1 MAELTEQQREDRE
14 KAIQKVCDYYPH
26 LKGSGDDFIMKMTPG
41 MVMFA
46 ECAIRAERER
56 DGAVRTLQTVR
67 SGFSASHYVARV
79 IDAWSQAA
87 HPANGGSTMANE
99 YPYDQTSN
107 QPAQVGDF
115 HQAVLDSRAAEQAV
129 THADPVPSPLPESV
143 RKPNYTSQSAPE
155 PEEQGEQQIC
165 ASCHRPLPV
174 PFGDGDYS
182 CATCGM
188 GMVEPCEHWRN
199 IMARSESQPAS
210 TAPAQ
215 PELEPQWLKELK
227 NWSIEDYTVASIEYG
242 AALREI
248 QQLRQQV
255 TAAQALAS
263 EEEAS
268 KNAVIIKLE
277 AAEQQ
282 LAQIR
287 DAKIEMPEVLKA
299 WNRSNTADTCLATE
313 VSVKLDSAA
322 QTIAALRLDNAQKD
336 KRIAELEGRNHPC
349 SAMTGTRK
357 IEFAG
362 CG

>member
-143 RKPNYTSQSAPE
+143 RKPDYTSQSAPE
-155 PEEQGEQQIC
+155 PVEQGEQKEGFYETLDRKCWENSGTAQLL
-165 ASCHRPLPV
+165 RELPENLH
-174 PFGDGDYS
+174 DYQGCVNDPKMQPS
-182 CATCGM
+182 PSA
-188 GMVEPCEHWRN
+188 P
-199 IMARSESQPAS
+199 SQPV
-210 TAPAQ
+210 
-215 PELEPQWLKELK
+215 ELPPLDDPTQEDLDRSHLLCGLGTRIDVAHRELQGT
-227 NWSIEDYTVASIEYG
+227 WIQLQCRERQLL
-242 AALREI
+242 AALREN
-248 QQLRQQV
+248 QQLRRQV
-255 TAAQALAS
+255 AQLTDSRNCAP
-263 EEEAS
+263 ERT
-268 KNAVIIKLE
+268 KNLRKRAE
-277 AAEQQ
+277 TAEQQ
-282 LAQIR
+282 LAQK
-287 DAKIEMPEVLKA
+287 DA
-299 WNRSNTADTCLATE
+299 
-313 VSVKLDSAA
+313 
-322 QTIAALRLDNAQKD
+322 
-336 KRIAELEGRNHPC
+336 RIAELEG
-349 SAMTGTRK
+349 GK
-357 IEFAG
+357 
-362 CG
+362 

>member
-143 RKPNYTSQSAPE
+143 RKPDYTSQSAPE
-155 PEEQGEQQIC
+155 PVEQGEQKEGFYETLDRKCWENSGTAQLLRE
-165 ASCHRPLPV
+165 RPENLH
-174 PFGDGDYS
+174 DYQG
-182 CATCGM
+182 CVNDPKM
-188 GMVEPCEHWRN
+188 
-199 IMARSESQPAS
+199 QPS
-210 TAPAQ
+210 PSAPSQ
-215 PELEPQWLKELK
+215 PELEPLSKPITTSKYW
-227 NWSIEDYTVASIEYG
+227 DASIDWPLAGERAARLERQDQLL
-242 AALREI
+242 AALRET
-248 QQLRQQV
+248 QQLQKQIDRLATNCKVFHDQIEADN
-255 TAAQALAS
+255 AALV
-263 EEEAS
+263 EE
-268 KNAVIIKLE
+268 NNKLQ
-277 AAEQQ
+277 QQ
-282 LAQIR
+282 LAQIKECKSER
-287 DAKIEMPEVLKA
+287 PKNKRTSGWGFTYQVSDVDPLLDQQDAKI
-299 WNRSNTADTCLATE
+299 
-313 VSVKLDSAA
+313 
-322 QTIAALRLDNAQKD
+322 AALKLDNAQKA
-336 KRIAELEGRNHPC
+336 KRIAELEG
-349 SAMTGTRK
+349 GK
-357 IEFAG
+357 
-362 CG
+362 

>member
-1 MAELTEQQREDRE
+1 MQ
-14 KAIQKVCDYYPH
+14 
-26 LKGSGDDFIMKMTPG
+26 
-41 MVMFA
+41 
-46 ECAIRAERER
+46 
-56 DGAVRTLQTVR
+56 
-67 SGFSASHYVARV
+67 
-79 IDAWSQAA
+79 
-87 HPANGGSTMANE
+87 
-99 YPYDQTSN
+99 
-107 QPAQVGDF
+107 
-115 HQAVLDSRAAEQAV
+115 
-129 THADPVPSPLPESV
+129 PSP
-143 RKPNYTSQSAPE
+143 SAP
-155 PEEQGEQQIC
+155 
-165 ASCHRPLPV
+165 S
-174 PFGDGDYS
+174 
-182 CATCGM
+182 
-188 GMVEPCEHWRN
+188 
-199 IMARSESQPAS
+199 
-210 TAPAQ
+210 Q

>member
-1 MAELTEQQREDRE
+1 MAELTEQQREDRK

-143 RKPNYTSQSAPE
+143 RKPDYTSQSAPE
-155 PEEQGEQQIC
+155 PEEQGEQKEGFYETLDRKCWENSGTAQLLRE
-165 ASCHRPLPV
+165 RPENLH
-174 PFGDGDYS
+174 DYQG
-182 CATCGM
+182 CVNDPKM
-188 GMVEPCEHWRN
+188 
-199 IMARSESQPAS
+199 QPS
-210 TAPAQ
+210 PSAPSQ

-242 AALREI
+242 AALREN
-248 QQLRQQV
+248 QQLRRQV
-255 TAAQALAS
+255 AQLTDSRNCAP
-263 EEEAS
+263 ERT
-268 KNAVIIKLE
+268 KNLRKRAE
-277 AAEQQ
+277 TAEQQ
-282 LAQIR
+282 LAQK
-287 DAKIEMPEVLKA
+287 DA
-299 WNRSNTADTCLATE
+299 
-313 VSVKLDSAA
+313 
-322 QTIAALRLDNAQKD
+322 
-336 KRIAELEGRNHPC
+336 RIAELEG
-349 SAMTGTRK
+349 GK
-357 IEFAG
+357 
-362 CG
+362 